1 MVHARSSPA
10 STLVGALSTGRRGGK
25 AAQFVFTN
33 PTKAFTNPTKA
44 FTNPTKAFTNPTKAF
59 TNPTKAF
66 TNPTKASRA
75 LLERRSRLEL
85 SRRW

>member
-59 TNPTKAF
+59 TNPTKA
-66 TNPTKASRA
+66 SRA